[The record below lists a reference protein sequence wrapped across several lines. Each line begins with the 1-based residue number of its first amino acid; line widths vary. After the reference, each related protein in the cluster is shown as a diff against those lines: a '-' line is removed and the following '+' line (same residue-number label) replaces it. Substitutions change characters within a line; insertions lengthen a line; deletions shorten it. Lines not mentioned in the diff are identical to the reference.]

1 MLDGWLKAAGI
12 ELDDTAH
19 EGPQGEAPQVERHFD
34 AARWTKFGGSRRRRR
49 SSSSSSYAPG
59 SLKAARLQR
68 AALFGVALLFA
79 CATAFF
85 VLSGESGAMSQER
98 ETAALPTSAGPEKP
112 AWIPVI
118 RPIHLFALE
127 APELIKAAAN
137 YDAVRSTTS
146 DGRED
151 NLSFGSAARVDALFM
166 RVSVY
171 RLGSE
176 AKDPAPFFVD
186 LSRRAAS
193 VGLAVGKTTPG
204 EAMPTKFG
212 DMEIAEIKLT
222 MNEVERSCLAFR
234 RALPGEKL
242 RLAGWYCA
250 PAGSFAGRAGLSCLI
265 NRLALLSAG
274 DDDTLRDSFVAAER
288 RRPAACGKG
297 PLLAASAGIAPL
309 PAEIGPT
316 RLRGIKA
323 R

>member
-1 MLDGWLKAAGI
+1 MLDGWLKEAGI
-12 ELDDTAH
+12 ELDDAAH
-19 EGPQGEAPQVERHFD
+19 EGSQVEPHFD
-34 AARWTKFGGSRRRRR
+34 ASARGQFDGSRRSRR

-59 SLKAARLQR
+59 SPKAGKLQR

-85 VLSGESGAMSQER
+85 VLSGESGAMPQER
-98 ETAALPTSAGPEKP
+98 ETLAQPAPVAPEKP
-112 AWIPVI
+112 TWIPVI

-176 AKDPAPFFVD
+176 AKDPVPFFVD

-204 EAMPTKFG
+204 EAMATKFG
-212 DMEIAEIKLT
+212 DMEIAETKLG
-222 MNEVERSCLAFR
+222 MNEIERSCLAFR

-265 NRLALLSAG
+265 DRLALLSAG
-274 DDDTLRDSFVAAER
+274 EDNTLRDSFVAAER

-297 PLLAASAGIAPL
+297 PLFAASAGTAPL
-309 PAEIGPT
+309 PAEIGPAK
-316 RLRGIKA
+316 LRGI
-323 R
+323 RPR